1 MHLNIQLVGF
11 FSSFTFICVYVSVW
25 VYVTYVWVP
34 MESRRR
40 HWISGI
46 WGATGGCEPLD
57 ISAGSQTPV
66 LYQSNKQSQPTAV
79 SSVQGIQHP
88 LLATMGTVLKLN
100 LKRSCV
106 SCSGTH
112 SQVDGINL
120 RVNARGHS
128 QLPTMHPA
136 INVRQE
142 GSL

>member
-1 MHLNIQLVGF
+1 M
-11 FSSFTFICVYVSVW
+11 
-25 VYVTYVWVP
+25 YVTYVWVP

-40 HWISGI
+40 HWIAGI
-46 WGATGGCEPLD
+46 WGATGKVVSHW
-57 ISAGSQTPV
+57 ISVLGAKLQSSIKATSSLNQPQT
-66 LYQSNKQSQPTAV
+66 V

-112 SQVDGINL
+112 NQVDGINL

>member
-1 MHLNIQLVGF
+1 MSPTCGCPWSLEEGTGSLGFGELLV
-11 FSSFTFICVYVSVW
+11 VVS
-25 VYVTYVWVP
+25 
-34 MESRRR
+34 
-40 HWISGI
+40 HWISVL
-46 WGATGGCEPLD
+46 GAKLQSSIKATSSLNQP
-57 ISAGSQTPV
+57 QTI
-66 LYQSNKQSQPTAV
+66 

-112 SQVDGINL
+112 NQVDGINL